1 MSWSELFKNSG
12 LLKMTVCDSK
22 GNIMY
27 YGEKQ
32 EEKK

>member
-1 MSWSELFKNSG
+1 MSWNDLFKNSG
-12 LLKMTVCDSK
+12 LLKMTVYDSE

-32 EEKK
+32 EGK